1 MPYVPIV
8 APNALSRIRN
18 QPLPAVLT
26 DEISRQ
32 ILLLAEDP
40 QTLGRT
46 PPCPPY
52 VPVGYI
58 YHFHHELSRAR
69 RFYFT
74 VFFVYGPNVNQ
85 LTVTAIT
92 IQPEY
97 ERDPADF

>member
-18 QPLPAVLT
+18 QPLPPVLIG
-26 DEISRQ
+26 EIRRH
-32 ILLLAEDP
+32 IELLAEDP
-40 QTLGRT
+40 QKLGRT

-52 VPVGYI
+52 VPIGYI

-74 VFFVYGPNVNQ
+74 LFFLYGQNDNE
-85 LTVTAIT
+85 LTITGIT

-97 ERDPADF
+97 EYDQTDF